1 MAYSI
6 DISQLNISPIMPEQP
21 GIPVAGRPG
30 AAQSTSEQ
38 ATADDIGAVVV
49 AGDQDG
55 VAVSYDHVDR
65 AVDFVN
71 TDKGSVA
78 VAAHE
83 ALADPHPQYTTD
95 AEATAIAASAIS
107 AHVAALDPH
116 PQYNT
121 DAEVASAIGTHSS
134 ATDPHGDRAFATTA
148 DSAHVSATD
157 PHGDR
162 AYADSLLSGIGGV
175 LPLVT
180 GEVPPVLVYFDDGSL
195 MYAPV

>member
-6 DISQLNISPIMPEQP
+6 DIAQLNVGPILPEQP
-21 GIPVAGRPG
+21 STAALAGLPG
-30 AAQSTSEQ
+30 GVAQSTSEQ
-38 ATADDIGAVVV
+38 ASADTV
-49 AGDQDG
+49 AEVITGGTHDG
-55 VAVSYDHVDR
+55 VSVVYDSADR
-65 AVDFVN
+65 TLGITN

-83 ALADPHPQYTTD
+83 A
-95 AEATAIAASAIS
+95 
-107 AHVAALDPH
+107 ALDPH
-116 PQYNT
+116 PQYET
-121 DAEVASAIGTHSS
+121 AAEVAGQITTHS
-134 ATDPHGDRAFATTA
+134 G
-148 DSAHVSATD
+148 ATD

-162 AYADSLLSGIGGV
+162 AYADSLLSGVGGV